1 MKKRVPKLL
10 DSLLK
15 NKEESRY
22 GNMVYTAV
30 FVLSILVLRLFY
42 VQIIDGSYYRQE
54 AEGNRVRVLPVLAS
68 RGVMYDRNGVLMVG
82 SRASYSVT
90 IPVLLHYKRP
100 VTQPS
105 KHHFYHT

>member
-30 FVLSILVLRLFY
+30 FFL
-42 VQIIDGSYYRQE
+42 
-54 AEGNRVRVLPVLAS
+54 
-68 RGVMYDRNGVLMVG
+68 
-82 SRASYSVT
+82 
-90 IPVLLHYKRP
+90 
-100 VTQPS
+100 
-105 KHHFYHT
+105 